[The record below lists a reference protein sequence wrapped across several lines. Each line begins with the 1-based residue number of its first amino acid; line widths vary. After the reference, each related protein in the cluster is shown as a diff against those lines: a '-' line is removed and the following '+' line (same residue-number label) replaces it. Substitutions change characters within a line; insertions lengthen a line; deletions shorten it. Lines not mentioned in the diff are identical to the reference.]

1 MRLSS
6 ERDSIRFTNDK
17 FANSRTTLKNRAKR
31 TNGDTAS
38 SFRMPQYE
46 YRMGPL
52 PASYF
57 FTDRPEGA

>member
-1 MRLSS
+1 MQLSS

-38 SFRMPQYE
+38 SFRMP
-46 YRMGPL
+46 
-52 PASYF
+52 
-57 FTDRPEGA
+57 